1 MNALGKNSKR
11 LLNLINNI
19 INTSK
24 IDSGS
29 YKLNIE
35 EVDIVRL
42 EEDTALSMVEFV
54 KSKNIDL
61 IVDPEIEE
69 LTIGCDKLDIEYI

>member
-1 MNALGKNSKR
+1 
-11 LLNLINNI
+11 
-19 INTSK
+19 
-24 IDSGS
+24 
-29 YKLNIE
+29 
-35 EVDIVRL
+35 
-42 EEDTALSMVEFV
+42 MVEFV